1 MITIIMSSGF
11 NYKLTEYM
19 APVHIVLKISIKDG
33 TKGVIMDLFKKC
45 EDFTTVEEIKAQNI
59 YPYFHALESRQDI
72 EVRMEGKRR
81 IMLGSNNYL
90 GLTADPRVVEAGIKA
105 FEQYGSGCSG
115 SRFLNGTLTM
125 HLELEKELAEFL
137 RKDSVV
143 TFSTGFQSNLGIISA
158 IVGRNDYVICDK
170 ENHASIYDGCKLSWG
185 KMLRYDHSDMEGLE
199 KCLKKVPETAGAL
212 IVTDGVF
219 SMGGDIAKLPEIVA
233 LAEKYGA
240 RVMVDDAHG
249 LGVIGEG
256 GRGTASYFGLEDKV
270 DIYMGTFSK
279 SLASLGGYMAASE
292 RVANFVRHT
301 SRPFIFSA
309 SITPASC
316 ACALTSLRI
325 LKSEPE
331 RVKRLQDISVYVRNG
346 MDKRGLRRRPCDTDI
361 TPIVPI
367 RTDDLV
373 STLTA
378 GKLLYDAGVYVNP
391 VLPPAVPE
399 SDCLLRTSY
408 MATHTNE
415 ILDEALDII
424 AATLKK

>member
-1 MITIIMSSGF
+1 
-11 NYKLTEYM
+11 
-19 APVHIVLKISIKDG
+19 
-33 TKGVIMDLFKKC
+33 MDLFKKC
-45 EDFTTVEEIKAQNI
+45 EEFTLVDDIKKMDI
-59 YPYFHALESRQDI
+59 YPYFHALESKQDI
-72 EVRMEGKRR
+72 EVMMEGKRR

-90 GLTADPRVVEAGIKA
+90 GLTVCPEVVEAGIKA
-105 FEQYGSGCSG
+105 FEKFGSGCSG

-125 HLELEKELAEFL
+125 HLELEAELAAFL
-137 RKDSVV
+137 NKEAVA

-185 KMLRYDHSDMEGLE
+185 KMLRYDHSDMEGLR
-199 KCLKKVPETAGAL
+199 KCLEKVPESAGAL

-233 LAEKYGA
+233 LAKEYGA

-249 LGVIGEG
+249 LGVLGEG
-256 GRGTASYFGLEDKV
+256 GRGTASYFGLEDEV

-292 RVANFVRHT
+292 SVVEYVRHN

-316 ACALTSLRI
+316 AAALEALRQ
-325 LKSEPE
+325 LKARPE
-331 RVKRLQDISVYVRNG
+331 LVTRLQEIAGYVRQR
-346 MDKRGLRRRPCDTDI
+346 MDKRGICRRPCDNDI

-367 RTDDLV
+367 RTFEYTN
-373 STLTA
+373 TLA
-378 GKLLYDAGVYVNP
+378 CGKQLYEAGVYVNP
-391 VLPPAVPE
+391 VLPPAVPPA
-399 SDCLLRTSY
+399 DCLLRTSY

-424 AATLKK
+424 AENMVESGCEASA